1 MRWLCWVSQVLGG
14 SAWHGA
20 YTSSLRCM
28 DRVRLSGPLPPSIS
42 GRGLAWA
49 DCAAEDLSGIVVL
62 LVY

>member
-1 MRWLCWVSQVLGG
+1 V
-14 SAWHGA
+14 
-20 YTSSLRCM
+20 
-28 DRVRLSGPLPPSIS
+28 DRIRLSGPLLSSIS